1 MHIKF
6 CKSAFDIQ
14 FQISIGEIKQS
25 NRHSVQHIQLDS
37 SASSASY
44 LHNIHFLYKLYEQNK
59 FPI

>member
-1 MHIKF
+1 MYIKF

-44 LHNIHFLYKLYEQNK
+44 LHNIHVLYKVYEKKNL
-59 FPI
+59 PI